1 MTKRMIVMLLTVGI
15 FFGGVFG
22 WKAWMANQSGLM
34 MRSMARPPITVSA
47 ITATVETWSPVINS
61 VGTLRAS
68 KGVDITAREAG
79 MLTALQFSSGM
90 EVAAGDVLAQ
100 QYVADERAQ
109 LAALEADVR
118 LAELNLTRSQDLL
131 NKSLNSQFE
140 YDTRKTDRDRAVAQ
154 ARNVRLAIDKKTIR
168 APFAGRLGIRQVDL
182 GEYVEPGDLLVRLEA
197 LDQILIDFPVPQQS
211 IGQVRVGQP
220 LVIRVD
226 AYPGKEFSGRVTAIS
241 PQVRAQTRDVRLE
254 GRIDNQAEALLPGM
268 FAEVATQ
275 LPVQQ
280 QVVTLPQAAITFSPY
295 GDSVFIIHAAAD
307 ENGEMVFSVDVVFV
321 QTGSTRGDQVA
332 IVSGVAPGDRV
343 VTAGQIKLRKG
354 ARVVIDNSVPVS
366 NQAISVLDDG

>member
-1 MTKRMIVMLLTVGI
+1 MTKRMIFMLLAVGI
-15 FFGGVFG
+15 FFGSVFG

-47 ITATVETWSPVINS
+47 ISATAETWSPVINS

-90 EVAAGDVLAQ
+90 QVAAGDVLAQ
-100 QYVADERAQ
+100 QYVDDERAQ

-118 LAELNLTRSQDLL
+118 LAELNLKRSQDLL
-131 NKSLNSQFE
+131 KKSLNSQFE

-197 LDQILIDFPVPQQS
+197 LDQILIDFPVPQQA
-211 IGQVRVGQP
+211 IGQVRVGQL

-254 GRIDNQAEALLPGM
+254 GLIDNQAEALLPGM
-268 FAEVATQ
+268 FAEVATH

-295 GDSVFIIHAAAD
+295 GDSVFIIHEAVD
-307 ENGEMVFSVDVVFV
+307 ESGEKVLSVDVVFV

-332 IVSGVAPGDRV
+332 IVSGVAPGERV

-366 NQAISVLDDG
+366 NQPVSVLDDG